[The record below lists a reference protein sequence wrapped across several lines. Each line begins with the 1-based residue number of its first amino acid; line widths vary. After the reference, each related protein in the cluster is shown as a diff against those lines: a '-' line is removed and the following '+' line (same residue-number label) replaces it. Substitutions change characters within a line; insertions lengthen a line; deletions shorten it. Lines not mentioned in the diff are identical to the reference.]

1 MRVVQAIAEIL
12 KREGVE
18 YLFAYPI
25 NPLIESAAEIDIR
38 PIIVRSERPGINM
51 ADAFSRLT
59 SGKRLG
65 VFCMQ
70 AGPGTENAF
79 PGVAQAFS
87 ESVPLIVIPGGSA
100 RGQSWVT
107 PAFNAALNYRNV
119 TKWSEQLTVGS
130 AVVAAMRRA
139 FTQARNGRPGPVL
152 LEVPGDIWN
161 EEVPEPL
168 SYEPTARARFAP
180 DAQAVDAAARALIEA
195 ERPLIYAGQGVHYA
209 EAWDELR
216 RLAELLEIPVTT
228 SLEGKSAFPENH
240 PLSLG
245 YGGVAMPLSV
255 HRHVQDADVVFGVG
269 CSFTATGFGIRFPT
283 ANKTFIHATV
293 DPMDVNKNIPAQHVL
308 IGDAKLTLA
317 ALYEAASERLGGKP
331 RGIREQVA
339 AKIKTQK
346 DEWLQKWSPKLTSND
361 APLNP
366 YRVIWDLL
374 HTVDVPNTIIT
385 HDAGSPRDQLSPFW
399 QAVSPLSYIGWGKST
414 QLGYGLGLTMGA
426 KLARPDKLCM
436 NVWGDAAIGMTGMD
450 FETAARE
457 RIPIL
462 SILMNN
468 FSMAMEIPAMRIST
482 EKFRS
487 TDITGNYA
495 DFARALG
502 GYGERVTQPSEIVPA
517 IKRGI
522 AETLAGRPALL
533 EFITQKEIEYSTFR
547 EGPS

>member
-25 NPLIESAAEIDIR
+25 TPLIESAAEIDIR

-216 RLAELLEIPVTT
+216 RLTELLEIPVTT

-245 YGGVAMPLSV
+245 SGGVAMPLSV

>member
-245 YGGVAMPLSV
+245 SGGVAMPLSV

>member
-209 EAWDELR
+209 EAWEELR

-245 YGGVAMPLSV
+245 SGGVAMPLSV